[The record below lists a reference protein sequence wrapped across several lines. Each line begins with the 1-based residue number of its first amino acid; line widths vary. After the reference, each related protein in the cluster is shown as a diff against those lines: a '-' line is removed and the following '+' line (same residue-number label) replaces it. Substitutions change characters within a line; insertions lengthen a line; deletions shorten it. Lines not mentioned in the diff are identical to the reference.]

1 MKVKDAIHS
10 IVLGS
15 HALEEV
21 AKRGDI
27 FDFSVRIE
35 YLGDLGSGIPAAVSD
50 AHSWH
55 LTRKNWSLD
64 LMYWYWCIGALI
76 VTAGQLPTYFKD

>member
-10 IVLGS
+10 IILGS
-15 HALEEV
+15 HALLEV
-21 AKRGDI
+21 AKKGDI
-27 FDFSVRIE
+27 FDFS
-35 YLGDLGSGIPAAVSD
+35 YLGDLGSGIWDRIPAAVGD

-55 LTRKNWSLD
+55 LTRKIWSLD
-64 LMYWYWCIGALI
+64 IIYYCIGALI